1 MVKVTIDI
9 PDSLAGIANEK
20 NILLMGIIL
29 AVLINKLIESTRS
42 AEELTEKDLEVIR
55 KLDKIIKED
64 ILKHYPREI
73 P

>member
-1 MVKVTIDI
+1 MAKVTIDI
-9 PDSLAGIANEK
+9 PDSLADIANEK
-20 NILLMGIIL
+20 NVLLMGIIL

-42 AEELTEKDLEVIR
+42 AEELIEKDLDIVHE
-55 KLDKIIKED
+55 LDKVIKED

>member
-1 MVKVTIDI
+1 MK
-9 PDSLAGIANEK
+9 K
-20 NILLMGIIL
+20 NVLLMGIIL

-42 AEELTEKDLEVIR
+42 AEELIEKDLDIVHE
-55 KLDKIIKED
+55 LDKVIKED